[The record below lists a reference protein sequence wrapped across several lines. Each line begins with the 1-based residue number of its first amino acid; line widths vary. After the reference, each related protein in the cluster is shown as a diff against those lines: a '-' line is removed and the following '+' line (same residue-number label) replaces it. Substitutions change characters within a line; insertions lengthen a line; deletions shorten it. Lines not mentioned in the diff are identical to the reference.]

1 MYIYSKQREPTKK
14 RIFQAWSSLSRSTFD
29 KSGVTPTTSQG
40 CRKVWK
46 SGGRRVVTWGSKIRG
61 GGQNLGGRTY
71 TPPPAPPVSYTPTT
85 CCRRSNCWR
94 RKWNK
99 FFFFRILTLALQTYS
114 ARFRTGF
121 SSCGVLSQIDL
132 AQISFL
138 SNRWRRIYHQRKP
151 PFLIYVCK
159 RWKILGGIHKLRW
172 QVFGFFLTLHWHFLH
187 YKCWQKVNIF
197 GLLTSSCQRSLWTTP
212 YCKMHLSNRER
223 KAIHK
228 NPLSIVD
235 FELSEGYVSLS

>member
-1 MYIYSKQREPTKK
+1 MSEGLKIWGEASCNM
-14 RIFQAWSSLSRSTFD
+14 
-29 KSGVTPTTSQG
+29 GVKNQG
-40 CRKVWK
+40 
-46 SGGRRVVTWGSKIRG
+46 RG

-138 SNRWRRIYHQRKP
+138 SHRWRRIYHQRKP

-159 RWKILGGIHKLRW
+159 RWKILGGNYQPIYVDKFLGFLDHLPPLRW
-172 QVFGFFLTLHWHFLH
+172 HVLP
-187 YKCWQKVNIF
+187 YNRWQKVNIC
-197 GLLTSSCQRSLWTTP
+197 GLLT
-212 YCKMHLSNRER
+212 HFFLST
-223 KAIHK
+223 
-228 NPLSIVD
+228 
-235 FELSEGYVSLS
+235 